1 MLRFGQGL
9 GCDVLKSL
17 ANHLNT
23 AHTLYPVV
31 LKSLQAFEWQVDNH
45 VSSDDEFDQAY
56 QKLADDLAEL
66 TGKDMGEYL
75 LWEWWEVDGVEA
87 LAFKIAL
94 PKPVACH
101 VGQDDLTDIVRTLK
115 HEQTRQIAP
124 FINEPHDK
132 TDEFIGCCEHYL
144 DSYLHELLAVNFP
157 KSYDYD
163 LFCSHKIDGNH
174 IEFGSDDII
183 DVILSGKS
191 YQSQKQTLFKRYR

>member
-1 MLRFGQGL
+1 MHRFGQGL

-101 VGQDDLTDIVRTLK
+101 VGQDDL
-115 HEQTRQIAP
+115 
-124 FINEPHDK
+124 
-132 TDEFIGCCEHYL
+132 FIGCCEHYL